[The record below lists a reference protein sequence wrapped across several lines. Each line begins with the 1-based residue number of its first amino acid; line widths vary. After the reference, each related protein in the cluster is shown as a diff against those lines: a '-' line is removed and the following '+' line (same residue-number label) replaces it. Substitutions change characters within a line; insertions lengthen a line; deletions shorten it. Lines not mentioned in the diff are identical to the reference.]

1 MHCRLLPLLLV
12 ALAAAG
18 VRPLGAQAREA
29 DPALVVP
36 ERLHVKLVEGSGAE
50 WRDGTLISRTG
61 ADLASVAAL
70 FAAAVV
76 SPLVTTVSWDEL
88 DRWHRQASAVQPP
101 HNRPGHLGLWFRL
114 TLPDAGAALELH
126 AALRAEPL
134 VQEVYFEPRYE
145 PAGRAV
151 PAPLLPQDLPPP
163 TPLMTHLQ
171 LTHGPSPDGHG
182 VRAASGIL
190 GARGQGVRVVM
201 IEQSWILDHED
212 VSQVTA
218 SRFLGPVAPLDMVF
232 ACHGTSGA
240 SMICADRNLY
250 GMTGIADEID
260 LRLIGLTVHPS
271 LESCIALGLAN
282 SVPAD
287 VLMIVLVTQVPILG
301 SGSWVPVEYFQATFD
316 AVLTATSLG
325 RHVIAAGGNGNLS
338 LDDPALLNRFN
349 RAYRDSGAVIVA
361 ASQAGPLLRVS
372 FSNWG
377 SRLDVHSWGEGVAS
391 CCYGTLFFPNNDYRQ
406 AYTIGAAGTS
416 ASAPQVGGLVAS
428 IQGAARRQL
437 GQPLSNAQLLA
448 LLHGNGPTTPDVI
461 GRRPDLP
468 SAFAAL
474 GILDGLQTTTP
485 DLQPGDTLMVQV
497 AGPPGTLLALFGA
510 TAPANLP
517 IGLNRNLHLDPA
529 GAVSL
534 AIFALGAA
542 PGAWTTTVPNLPSLH
557 GTELYFQAVRLA
569 PGGAIELTNSC
580 QSTIL

>member
-1 MHCRLLPLLLV
+1 MLCRPLPLLFV
-12 ALAAAG
+12 ALAVAG
-18 VRPLGAQAREA
+18 LRPAGAQAREA
-29 DPALVVP
+29 DPTLVVP

-50 WRDGTLISRTG
+50 WHDGTLISHTG
-61 ADLASVAAL
+61 TDLAAVAAL
-70 FAAAVV
+70 FARAAV
-76 SPLVTTVSWDEL
+76 SPLVTTVSWDQL
-88 DRWHRQASAVQPP
+88 DRWHRQACAVQPP

-114 TLPDAGAALELH
+114 TLPDAGTAYELR

-134 VQEVYFEPRYE
+134 VEEVYFEPRYQ
-145 PAGRAV
+145 PAGMAA
-151 PAPLLPQDLPPP
+151 PAPLPPQDLPPP
-163 TPLMTHLQ
+163 TPLLTHLQ
-171 LTHGPSPDGHG
+171 LTHGPTPDGHG
-182 VRAASGIL
+182 VRAASGIF
-190 GARGQGVRVVM
+190 GARGQGVRVAM

-250 GMTGIADEID
+250 GMTGIADEVD
-260 LRLIGLTVHPS
+260 LRLIGLTVYPS
-271 LESCIALGLAN
+271 LESCIAVGIAN
-282 SVPAD
+282 TVPAD

-301 SGSWVPVEYFQATFD
+301 PGSWVPVEYFQATFD

-338 LDDPALLNRFN
+338 LDDPAFLNRFN

-391 CCYGTLFFPNNDYRQ
+391 CCYGTLFFPNNDWRQ
-406 AYTIGAAGTS
+406 AYTLGAAGTS
-416 ASAPQVGGLVAS
+416 ASAPQLGGLVAS

-437 GQPLSNAQLLA
+437 GQPLTNAQLLS
-448 LLHGNGPTTPDVI
+448 LLHSNGPSTPDVI

-485 DLQPGDTLMVQV
+485 DLQLGETMAVQV
-497 AGPPGTLLALFGA
+497 EGAPGTLLALFGA
-510 TAPANLP
+510 PAAANLP

-529 GAVSL
+529 QAVSL

-542 PGAWTTTVPNLPSLH
+542 PDVWTAVMPNLPSLH
-557 GTELYFQAVRLA
+557 GTHFYFQAARLTSS
-569 PGGAIELTNSC
+569 GVLELTNSL